1 MPFSAN
7 DITANFSKT
16 GVAKS
21 SHFDIYIHGNGDG
34 EVERD
39 MQYRADATELPGRS
53 ITTLEHSFNNYGPIN
68 KIAYGQ
74 AYADIAVSFVLSEDL
89 REKEYFEIWQDQ
101 MVNTGAFNPSGVAR
115 ERSAMNS
122 YNVRYFDNYSR
133 TIVIRQYGAAG
144 NLRSIHTL
152 NEAYPII
159 INPIAMSWGEES
171 IMRMNVTFAYR
182 NYQCVFN
189 KSDQPERGM
198 GGSIR
203 IDRDGISGSIS
214 IPGLGSIAGSFEK
227 GKAKLASVSA
237 QIGSVKNKVAVIR
250 SLF

>member
-1 MPFSAN
+1 
-7 DITANFSKT
+7 
-16 GVAKS
+16 
-21 SHFDIYIHGNGDG
+21 
-34 EVERD
+34 
-39 MQYRADATELPGRS
+39 
-53 ITTLEHSFNNYGPIN
+53 
-68 KIAYGQ
+68 
-74 AYADIAVSFVLSEDL
+74 
-89 REKEYFEIWQDQ
+89 
-101 MVNTGAFNPSGVAR
+101 
-115 ERSAMNS
+115 
-122 YNVRYFDNYSR
+122 
-133 TIVIRQYGAAG
+133 VIRQYGAAG

-227 GKAKLASVSA
+227 GKAKLASINA
-237 QIGSVKNKVAVIR
+237 QIGKAKNKVAVIR